1 MSIVSSLGN
10 LVDIN
15 YFNNLLVKGGG
26 DPILT
31 KKKIVKMRHFIT
43 ILLKLFKKNYDLTMK
58 KSSRNK
64 TSRSSR
70 SGGADL
76 GPYTSATFYS
86 DLNYS
91 NPYTFPPA
99 AVTQRSFI

>member
-1 MSIVSSLGN
+1 
-10 LVDIN
+10 
-15 YFNNLLVKGGG
+15 
-26 DPILT
+26 
-31 KKKIVKMRHFIT
+31 
-43 ILLKLFKKNYDLTMK
+43 MK

-76 GPYTSATFYS
+76 GPYASATFYS